1 MTDIFNG
8 IVSFSSHF
16 LSRILNKRDITPGYE
31 DGSIGAVRCR
41 DGAPLPVA
49 FRVPYRHLRVHVIA
63 CLLVPSMDIRD
74 DLALITTY
82 GYTY

>member
-1 MTDIFNG
+1 ME
-8 IVSFSSHF
+8 IVSFGLMF
-16 LSRILNKRDITPGYE
+16 LSRILNKRDTPPGYE

-63 CLLVPSMDIRD
+63 DLLVSSMDTRD

-82 GYTY
+82 GYT